1 MVQILRFDEYHIC
14 FTEIKLAEKCLP
26 RQRDLGLFGGY
37 WLLFCCQANIS
48 VLVWFNKP
56 ALGRLTKIP
65 FSMYKLSSLLLQL
78 WLYLKSFQVL
88 MCTSLLCVSF
98 LCFFYFPLF
107 FFSFLFYQGITC
119 DNDATIFHIYLVFSQ
134 RLDVVWGYP
143 SPPLPPPLFH

>member
-78 WLYLKSFQVL
+78 
-88 MCTSLLCVSF
+88 
-98 LCFFYFPLF
+98 
-107 FFSFLFYQGITC
+107 
-119 DNDATIFHIYLVFSQ
+119 
-134 RLDVVWGYP
+134 
-143 SPPLPPPLFH
+143 